1 MYGHEHTKI
10 TYCLLLVIC
19 GARVNLQVGDN
30 RYSLDSRV
38 VANGLPGLVL
48 CSISKY
54 VTMGCSRIFEVLHVH
69 VQPIL
74 CIPY

>member
-1 MYGHEHTKI
+1 MVLES
-10 TYCLLLVIC
+10 TYRLETIVIC
-19 GARVNLQVGDN
+19 
-30 RYSLDSRV
+30 SLDSRV